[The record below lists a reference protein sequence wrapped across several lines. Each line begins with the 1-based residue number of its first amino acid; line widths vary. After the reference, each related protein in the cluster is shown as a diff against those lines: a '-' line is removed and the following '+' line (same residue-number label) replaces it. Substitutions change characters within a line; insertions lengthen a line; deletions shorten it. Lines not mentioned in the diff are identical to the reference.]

1 MPLTIITPIPPKTK
15 PDKVY
20 SCPWYSIE
28 ENRNRHNER
37 AKEWYHRHKDKV
49 LEKRRQRYDCEIC
62 GGKYTADHK
71 NEHFRSKKHAN
82 AVTRVKNQVSDLLKL
97 LGKPD
102 IE

>member
-1 MPLTIITPIPPKTK
+1 MSLTIITPITPTK
-15 PDKVY
+15 SKKDY
-20 SCPWYSIE
+20 ARAWYSIE
-28 ENRNRHNER
+28 ENKVRHAEKAR
-37 AKEWYHRHKDKV
+37 EWYHRHKEKV

-71 NEHFRSKKHAN
+71 TEHYRSNKHTK
-82 AVTRVKNQVSDLLKL
+82 AVNRVRNQVSDLLKL